1 MVDSR
6 NPERHRRLEMIFVGP
21 ERGGSSTALRKGPSI
36 AMTEAK
42 TTGVTTRIATDAAQF
57 DKGDESTC
65 EICLLRPA
73 VGVDAETR
81 LSVCRKCAVLEV
93 DR

>member
-1 MVDSR
+1 
-6 NPERHRRLEMIFVGP
+6 
-21 ERGGSSTALRKGPSI
+21 
-36 AMTEAK
+36 MTETKVA
-42 TTGVTTRIATDAAQF
+42 GVTTRIATDAAQF

-81 LSVCRKCAVLEV
+81 LSVCRECAALEV